1 MVSHHP
7 ATAEDIPALRALWK
21 RCFEESEQAL
31 DCLFADMPE
40 LAHIYKATN
49 GDTLIAAVYLADCTL
64 AGRPAHYLC
73 GVATLPE
80 YRRKG
85 VMTALMGYAL
95 DDAKRRGDCCSV
107 LLPADDHLYRYYE
120 RLGYERR
127 CTAETVIWTAD
138 ELKKAA
144 AQEGTPDFEAIQ
156 AGDDSALCWSE
167 DYIRF
172 AERYYGCYGCRSASS
187 DKAYCL
193 YETDNDTAYVFY
205 AIYTSIPD
213 LQALLRAINAKRY
226 VVTGSSGRLPF
237 AESETCGMLRPL
249 TDDPL
254 PDDVFIGLT
263 LN

>member
-1 MVSHHP
+1 M
-7 ATAEDIPALRALWK
+7 LG
-21 RCFEESEQAL
+21 
-31 DCLFADMPE
+31 
-40 LAHIYKATN
+40 TN
-49 GDTLIAAVYLADCTL
+49 CTLVYLLPHALQSFFPSGSEGFCFFSLHPERVVVFLQRSALLPKTFALLKL
-64 AGRPAHYLC
+64 AGSQRTVVVPTVRTAVRRPRS
-73 GVATLPE
+73 VQRFKLPPLVQ
-80 YRRKG
+80 G
-85 VMTALMGYAL
+85 FAPSG
-95 DDAKRRGDCCSV
+95 RG
-107 LLPADDHLYRYYE
+107 
-120 RLGYERR
+120 G
-127 CTAETVIWTAD
+127 
-138 ELKKAA
+138 
-144 AQEGTPDFEAIQ
+144 Q

-167 DYIRF
+167 GYIRF

-187 DKAYCL
+187 DKAFCL

-213 LQALLRAINAKRY
+213 LQALLRTINAKRY